1 MKMSEESFWN
11 SSLAKILELI
21 NIHINLLQGKQKEET
36 LVTSMRD
43 IEGW

>member
-1 MKMSEESFWN
+1 MKLSEESFWN

-21 NIHINLLQGKQKEET
+21 DIHVNIMTGEQKQET

>member
-21 NIHINLLQGKQKEET
+21 NIHMSVVAGEQKQEE